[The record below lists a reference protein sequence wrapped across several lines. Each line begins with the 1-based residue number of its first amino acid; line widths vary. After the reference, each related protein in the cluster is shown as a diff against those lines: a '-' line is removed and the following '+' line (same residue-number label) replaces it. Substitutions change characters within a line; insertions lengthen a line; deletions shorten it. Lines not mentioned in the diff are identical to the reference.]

1 MSPEMT
7 TLQINTNKETNN
19 YDRRKKVGTTRHS
32 DVWSLGCL
40 LYELLTGDYMFHN
53 EDNVQMYLSITS
65 SNFPIIDQAKI
76 EKIGGNVYIIDFL
89 KFILVRD
96 PKIRPNIDSVLKR
109 FEHIHALLVNQTSIP
124 SQLVHGT
131 PRASIPQHKQPS
143 IQNLLD
149 QC

>member
-1 MSPEMT
+1 
-7 TLQINTNKETNN
+7 
-19 YDRRKKVGTTRHS
+19 
-32 DVWSLGCL
+32 
-40 LYELLTGDYMFHN
+40 
-53 EDNVQMYLSITS
+53 MYLSITS
-65 SNFPIIDQAKI
+65 NNFPIIDQAKI

-131 PRASIPQHKQPS
+131 PRASIPQHK
-143 IQNLLD
+143 
-149 QC
+149 

>member
-40 LYELLTGDYMFHN
+40 LYELITGDYMFHN

-65 SNFPIIDQAKI
+65 HNFPI
-76 EKIGGNVYIIDFL
+76 
-89 KFILVRD
+89 
-96 PKIRPNIDSVLKR
+96 
-109 FEHIHALLVNQTSIP
+109 
-124 SQLVHGT
+124 
-131 PRASIPQHKQPS
+131 
-143 IQNLLD
+143 LD
-149 QC
+149 